1 MSGISNNGEE
11 KDGHLG
17 DGKAEAE
24 VGTEEGK
31 SQLMQETANQPL
43 G

>member
-11 KDGHLG
+11 KDGHSG
-17 DGKAEAE
+17 KGKAEAE
-24 VGTEEGK
+24 AGTEEEK
-31 SQLMQETANQPL
+31 TQLTQKTANQPF